1 MSEKSYQAIREY
13 QASKTKLPK
22 IKPTK
27 DLFDRSLVDRYVLN
41 LLESQL
47 KSFSEE
53 RGIPINIL
61 KRHKIGWDGYAY
73 TLPIYQENGFLIGF
87 RRKIPGGDTISKK
100 GSQAG
105 LFNVEC
111 LKAASYGVIIYICE
125 GEWDAM
131 ALEAQGYE
139 YVVGVPGAFTFM
151 KEWLHLFKD
160 RHVVILYDA
169 DQTGQS
175 RSKVVAKMLTGF
187 ALSVKNVDLSKIL
200 SRGKDVRDFF
210 NGNR

>member
-1 MSEKSYQAIREY
+1 MHILYRSIRKM
-13 QASKTKLPK
+13 ASSLGL
-22 IKPTK
+22 
-27 DLFDRSLVDRYVLN
+27 DGRSR
-41 LLESQL
+41 E
-47 KSFSEE
+47 
-53 RGIPINIL
+53 
-61 KRHKIGWDGYAY
+61 
-73 TLPIYQENGFLIGF
+73 
-87 RRKIPGGDTISKK
+87 GDTISKK

-169 DQTGQS
+169 DQTGAIAVQS
-175 RSKVVAKMLTGF
+175 SCKNADWFRFKRKEWSIYQRFCHVGRCEGF
-187 ALSVKNVDLSKIL
+187 FQWEQIKN
-200 SRGKDVRDFF
+200 
-210 NGNR
+210 